1 MEARLSYPPM
11 IRDLQC
17 VPKSL
22 TGYIKELNWV
32 YVASNDKLFVWR
44 VGLKEHWFPC
54 LSIPHPICRVQF
66 VHFNEA
72 IINGTYSR
80 GLVVVTTQEV
90 LLLAFPTT
98 CQQLE
103 PSARIVDL
111 KIVVPLDGEQVIDVI
126 GTKSGRILLMMQS
139 GEMQELL
146 YTPTVISFFL
156 SHV

>member
-1 MEARLSYPPM
+1 M
-11 IRDLQC
+11 
-17 VPKSL
+17 
-22 TGYIKELNWV
+22 
-32 YVASNDKLFVWR
+32 
-44 VGLKEHWFPC
+44 
-54 LSIPHPICRVQF
+54 
-66 VHFNEA
+66 HFNEA
-72 IINGTYSR
+72 IINGSYLR

-90 LLLAFPTT
+90 RLLAFPTT

-111 KIVVPLDGEQVIDVI
+111 KIAIPLDGDQVIDVI

-139 GEMQELL
+139 GEMQELM